1 MKKRWK
7 RVLLSLLPLLLV
19 FAALCWCFGLFSVP
33 SRELPDSVSPFLQL
47 ETEEEQI
54 PLCFTQ
60 FSLSREEGLDPI
72 RQQLSD
78 TLANADDPDS
88 PLYRL
93 AVPPGASIRLY
104 SSSDAEDPY
113 QLSLQTQQG
122 QLPLNE
128 EGVATLPD
136 EEGTYHLTCQK
147 NYSDVVLVD
156 FTIEVVVSEDEV
168 TRDRINVDRYIEE
181 IREIDPYN
189 MANVEGYQINRALIR
204 QKESIIMG
212 MGESGLNAC
221 VSLLSDGQ
229 TPLLSDYVL
238 CRWIAE
244 LSGIGEDLDSWATPD
259 DYRERYLQEVID
271 SYEIDMAAVQ

>member
-1 MKKRWK
+1 MNMKKRWK

-54 PLCFTQ
+54 PLCMTQ

-104 SSSDAEDPY
+104 SSSDAEDP
-113 QLSLQTQQG
+113 
-122 QLPLNE
+122 P
-128 EGVATLPD
+128 
-136 EEGTYHLTCQK
+136 
-147 NYSDVVLVD
+147 
-156 FTIEVVVSEDEV
+156 
-168 TRDRINVDRYIEE
+168 
-181 IREIDPYN
+181 
-189 MANVEGYQINRALIR
+189 
-204 QKESIIMG
+204 
-212 MGESGLNAC
+212 
-221 VSLLSDGQ
+221 
-229 TPLLSDYVL
+229 
-238 CRWIAE
+238 
-244 LSGIGEDLDSWATPD
+244 
-259 DYRERYLQEVID
+259 
-271 SYEIDMAAVQ
+271 